1 MKSTINE
8 TYLYCEGN
16 PFLQFPT
23 ASCFPFFL
31 FLFSFTFFLLE
42 EFITEG
48 ERRGNATI
56 QKLRKQLNDS
66 ALGEEKKE
74 TTNEVHH
81 SANPATNIYFIGKI
95 LWAKGLARMIDLQE
109 YYKQC
114 TGQYFPIDI
123 YGSGPEEEE
132 IKRAFFGRNFTDY
145 HHATTYNNN
154 KSSRRSRIINIR
166 RSLISLRKQ
175 AAAASKRAAAAAA
188 ATTTIA
194 TTITDNDSTVE
205 YSLDDDISN
214 DVDGV
219 SEDEEDE
226 ERITNDKTATSSST
240 ISMELSSYFPQAWT
254 LQRKKIT
261 TKLKNAIDL
270 DALPKST
277 YELLRKKPIPATF
290 RGRVDHALLKE
301 NQKIFVN
308 PSLTEVLCT
317 TSAEALAMGKFVI
330 LPVHP
335 VSQV

>member
-1 MKSTINE
+1 M
-8 TYLYCEGN
+8 
-16 PFLQFPT
+16 
-23 ASCFPFFL
+23 
-31 FLFSFTFFLLE
+31 LE

-48 ERRGNATI
+48 ERRGKATI
-56 QKLRKQLNDS
+56 QKLCKENNHS
-66 ALGEEKKE
+66 SHNNEEEE
-74 TTNEVHH
+74 TKNEIQHGG
-81 SANPATNIYFIGKI
+81 NYTDNIYFIGKI

-114 TGQYFPIDI
+114 TGHYFPIDI

-132 IKRAFFGRNFTDY
+132 IKRAFFGRNFTNY
-145 HHATTYNNN
+145 LHATTYNYN
-154 KSSRRSRIINIR
+154 KSNRRSRIINIR

-188 ATTTIA
+188 TATTTI
-194 TTITDNDSTVE
+194 TDYSNANDYTKDN
-205 YSLDDDISN
+205 LDDDISN

-219 SEDEEDE
+219 SDDEEDTE
-226 ERITNDKTATSSST
+226 NNTNDKRGASSST
-240 ISMELSSYFPQAWT
+240 MSLELSSYFPHAWI

-290 RGRVDHALLKE
+290 FGRVDHALLKE
-301 NQKIFVN
+301 NYKIFVN

-335 VSQV
+335 VSHDCLMPSSINF

>member
-1 MKSTINE
+1 MRKQLDDSIHGEEEEETINE
-8 TYLYCEGN
+8 V
-16 PFLQFPT
+16 LQ
-23 ASCFPFFL
+23 
-31 FLFSFTFFLLE
+31 
-42 EFITEG
+42 
-48 ERRGNATI
+48 
-56 QKLRKQLNDS
+56 
-66 ALGEEKKE
+66 
-74 TTNEVHH
+74 
-81 SANPATNIYFIGKI
+81 SANHTTNIYFIGKI

-154 KSSRRSRIINIR
+154 KSIRRSRIINIR

-205 YSLDDDISN
+205 YTNDNLDDDISN
-214 DVDGV
+214 DIDGV

-226 ERITNDKTATSSST
+226 ERNTNDKTATSSST

-335 VSQV
+335 VSRAYLILFNLLLFSTRVSYSLFCFFFL